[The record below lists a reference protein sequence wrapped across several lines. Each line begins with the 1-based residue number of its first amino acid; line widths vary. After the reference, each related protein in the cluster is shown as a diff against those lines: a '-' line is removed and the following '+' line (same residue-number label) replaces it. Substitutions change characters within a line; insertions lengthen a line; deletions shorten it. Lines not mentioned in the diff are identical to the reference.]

1 VVNKNKAIF
10 LDRDGVISK
19 PIIIKRK
26 TYAPRKFKEFKLYP
40 FVRYYLSKLKKKN
53 FFLIVVTN
61 QPDINNQLV
70 DIKEINKM
78 HKKLLTTHI
87 DDIFLCPHTKEEMC
101 KCRKPKTGMIKE
113 AIKKYKIN
121 PKKSFLIG
129 DRLIDIQA
137 GRKMNCMNIF
147 IDRNYDE
154 KKPEKVVPFVKSFRQ
169 AAKYILK
176 NI

>member
-1 VVNKNKAIF
+1 M
-10 LDRDGVISK
+10 DRDGVISK

-26 TYAPRKFKEFKLYP
+26 TYAPTKFKEFKLYP

-87 DDIFLCPHTKEEMC
+87 DDIFLCPHTK
-101 KCRKPKTGMIKE
+101 
-113 AIKKYKIN
+113 
-121 PKKSFLIG
+121 
-129 DRLIDIQA
+129 
-137 GRKMNCMNIF
+137 
-147 IDRNYDE
+147 
-154 KKPEKVVPFVKSFRQ
+154 
-169 AAKYILK
+169 
-176 NI
+176 

>member
-1 VVNKNKAIF
+1 
-10 LDRDGVISK
+10 
-19 PIIIKRK
+19 
-26 TYAPRKFKEFKLYP
+26 
-40 FVRYYLSKLKKKN
+40 
-53 FFLIVVTN
+53 
-61 QPDINNQLV
+61 
-70 DIKEINKM
+70 
-78 HKKLLTTHI
+78 
-87 DDIFLCPHTKEEMC
+87 MC

>member
-1 VVNKNKAIF
+1 MVKNKAIF

-26 TYAPRKFKEFKLYP
+26 TYAPRKFKDFKLYP

-53 FFLIVVTN
+53 FLLIVITN
-61 QPDINNQLV
+61 QPDINNNLV
-70 DIKEINKM
+70 NIEEIKKM
-78 HKKLLTTHI
+78 HEKLLTTDI
-87 DDIFLCPHTKEEMC
+87 DDIFFCPHTKKEIC
-101 KCRKPKTGMIKE
+101 KCRKPKIGMINA
-113 AIKKYKIN
+113 AIKKHKIN

-129 DRLIDIQA
+129 DRLSDIQA
-137 GRKMNCMNIF
+137 GIKINCKTIF

-154 KKPEKVVPFVKSFRQ
+154 KKPKKIITHVKSFRQ
-169 AAKYILK
+169 AAKYILN

>member
-1 VVNKNKAIF
+1 
-10 LDRDGVISK
+10 
-19 PIIIKRK
+19 
-26 TYAPRKFKEFKLYP
+26 
-40 FVRYYLSKLKKKN
+40 
-53 FFLIVVTN
+53 
-61 QPDINNQLV
+61 
-70 DIKEINKM
+70 M

-87 DDIFLCPHTKEEMC
+87 DDIFLCPHTKKEIC

-137 GRKMNCMNIF
+137 GRKMNCKNIF

-154 KKPEKVVPFVKSFRQ
+154 KKPKKVVPFVKSFRQ
-169 AAKYILK
+169 AAKYVLK